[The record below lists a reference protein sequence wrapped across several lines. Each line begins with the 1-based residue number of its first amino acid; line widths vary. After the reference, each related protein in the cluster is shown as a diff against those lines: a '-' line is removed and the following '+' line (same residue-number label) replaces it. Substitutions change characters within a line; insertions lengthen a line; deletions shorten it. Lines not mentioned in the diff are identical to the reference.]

1 MPGGQSRPLCSCIYR
16 YYCFFNPAPGDL
28 RILFPRV
35 IRYAITKFMKTFI
48 LFLTVT
54 VIFITLAPHARAD
67 AAYGNDTSERIRYI
81 QQSLDAGTGSARL
94 WWGGWTAFYSGA
106 TAVSLAAALTT
117 NSKVLQVTGGVSAA
131 ESLIGLGGMLIF
143 PFKARTAAE
152 ELRSMPENTP
162 EERAQK
168 LATAQ
173 SLLKKSSDA
182 ELAGKS
188 WVQHFLGVLVN
199 AAGAG
204 VVWGVYGSRIKQA
217 GGTPWQQALELF
229 VIGTGVSELQIW
241 TEPTRAISDE
251 KNYVN
256 TYHPRID
263 SKFFILPS
271 ENGLLFAAAVRF

>member
-1 MPGGQSRPLCSCIYR
+1 MVAL
-16 YYCFFNPAPGDL
+16 
-28 RILFPRV
+28 LFM
-35 IRYAITKFMKTFI
+35 A
-48 LFLTVT
+48 
-54 VIFITLAPHARAD
+54 LAPHARAD
-67 AAYGNDTSERIRYI
+67 TSNGNDTSQRIRFL
-81 QQSLDAGTGSARL
+81 QQALDAGTGSARL
-94 WWGGWTAFYSGA
+94 WWDGWTAFYSGA
-106 TAVSLAAALTT
+106 TAVSLAVALTT

-143 PFKARTAAE
+143 PFRARTAAQ

-162 EERAQK
+162 EERARK

-204 VVWGVYGSRIKQA
+204 VVWGVYGNRIKQA
-217 GGTPWQQALELF
+217 GGTPWEQALELF

-251 KNYVN
+251 KSYSNA
-256 TYHPRID
+256 YHPRID

-271 ENGLLFAAAVRF
+271 QNGVLFAAAVRF